1 MKTPLS
7 VEQLSQLH
15 LISSDHRWE
24 AGDEWAGT
32 KSRRWVLGVWVRKDQ
47 EVLEMMSFIH

>member
-1 MKTPLS
+1 MKTLLS

-15 LISSDHRWE
+15 LISSDQGWE
-24 AGDEWAGT
+24 AGDVWEAT